1 MDHEQTDPEEYE
13 GYVAGSGRPKPRIE
27 TRIVPDEAGFETA
40 LLQLQALGLVMPGI
54 KKRGVNDHRTYW
66 TLTPWGGHGSCSFG
80 PFARD
85 TRPEP
90 YDADAIDVVA
100 SEDA

>member
-1 MDHEQTDPEEYE
+1 
-13 GYVAGSGRPKPRIE
+13 
-27 TRIVPDEAGFETA
+27 
-40 LLQLQALGLVMPGI
+40 MPGI